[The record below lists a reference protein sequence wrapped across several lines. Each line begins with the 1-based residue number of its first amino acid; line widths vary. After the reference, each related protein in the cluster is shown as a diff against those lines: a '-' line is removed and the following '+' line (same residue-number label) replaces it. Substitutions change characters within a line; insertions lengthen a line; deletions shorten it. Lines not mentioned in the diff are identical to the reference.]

1 MSDTIID
8 FRMEAE
14 NEELSRVWEEEA
26 ERKAEAARRAR
37 EFEQSHRVKV
47 YIDEPGQFLHAEELP
62 AEPVVGDW
70 ITWLD
75 PKDGDEPRTRQV
87 VSRHFDRGRLIL
99 RVTDHE

>member
-1 MSDTIID
+1 MTD

-14 NEELSRVWEEEA
+14 DEELSRIWKEESKRE
-26 ERKAEAARRAR
+26 AEAAQRAR

-47 YIDEPGQFLHAEELP
+47 YIDEPGCFLHPEELP

-75 PKDGDEPRTRQV
+75 PKNGDEPRTRQV
-87 VSRHFDRGRLIL
+87 VSRHFDRGKLIL